1 MQFISAFITAASEVA
16 TGFGAVLVNGL
27 TAITPLFYADSQL
40 TILGGGLALA
50 VGVGVVYL
58 IWRMVRGL
66 IKTNERG

>member
-27 TAITPLFYADSQL
+27 TSITPLFYANEQL

-50 VGVGVVYL
+50 LGVGVVYL

>member
-1 MQFISAFITAASEVA
+1 MTFITAFIEAASTVA
-16 TGFGAVLVNGL
+16 TGFGNVLVNGL
-27 TAITPLFYADSQL
+27 TAITPLFYANEQL

-50 VGVGVVYL
+50 LGIGVVYL